1 MIKDFGSLFLA
12 VCLLYGRISYK
23 LSSKIYI
30 CIMYKYKN
38 NTHHQSDQKMLNNN
52 INVILRFKRVR
63 NIQTTQPDFICIK

>member
-12 VCLLYGRISYK
+12 VCRLYGRISCK

-30 CIMYKYKN
+30 CIMFEHKYK
-38 NTHHQSDQKMLNNN
+38 THHQFDQKMLNNN